1 MPLIE
6 IPGEQFLQAA
16 SCSPGVGWICTFL
29 AAGSPKSPGQVSG
42 VGVPTEK
49 IFCSCSIA
57 DLPLTID
64 LQSGH
69 HLVEYAPH
77 SPNVNINQLT
87 DTSMLEVRS
96 FITDKPY
103 SKVKTNCRL

>member
-16 SCSPGVGWICTFL
+16 SCSPGVGRIFTFL
-29 AAGSPKSPGQVSG
+29 AARSSTSPGQVSG

-49 IFCSCSIA
+49 IFYSCSIS

-64 LQSGH
+64 LQPGH
-69 HLVEYAPH
+69 HLVEYAHH
-77 SPNVNINQLT
+77 SPNVDINQLQ
-87 DTSMLEVRS
+87 
-96 FITDKPY
+96 
-103 SKVKTNCRL
+103 